1 MIQIPKRFIQA
12 FCLLLVSIIFVGDL
26 ALVDWAKKEAVNR
39 PTEIVFIRET
49 APNGQIEGV
58 SESIE
63 ESEDPVEEKEPFFYI
78 SDDERYTIACIIAG
92 EAYNSGMDLK
102 TAVAQTIYIAMKIEG
117 CRLNGVISRYD
128 GYRDRSV
135 VEDHVWQECQEAIA
149 QIFDRGEMVV
159 DEPIEFFYAPQY
171 CTSDWHESLKYVTTI
186 GGCRFFT
193 RK

>member
-12 FCLLLVSIIFVGDL
+12 FFLLLVSIIFVGDL
-26 ALVDWAKKEAVNR
+26 ALVDLAKKEAIDR
-39 PTEIVFIRET
+39 PTEIVFIREM
-49 APNGQIEGV
+49 APESKIEGV
-58 SESIE
+58 SEVVE
-63 ESEDPVEEKEPFFYI
+63 EPVEEKEPFFYI
-78 SDDERYTIACIIAG
+78 SNDERYTIACIIAG

-102 TAVAQTIYIAMKIEG
+102 TAVAQTIYIAMKIED

-135 VEDHVWQECQEAIA
+135 IEDRVWQECQEAIA
-149 QIFDRGEMVV
+149 QIFDRGEMAV

-193 RK
+193 RN

>member
-12 FCLLLVSIIFVGDL
+12 FFLLLISIIFVGDL
-26 ALVDWAKKEAVNR
+26 ALVDWVKKEAVDR
-39 PTEIVFIRET
+39 PIEILFIRET
-49 APNGQIEGV
+49 APESQIEGV
-58 SESIE
+58 SEVVE
-63 ESEDPVEEKEPFFYI
+63 EPVEEKEPFFYI

-92 EAYNSGMDLK
+92 EAYNSDMGLK
-102 TAVAQTIYIAMKIEG
+102 TAVAQTIYIAMKIED

-135 VEDHVWQECQEAIA
+135 IEDRVWQECQEAIA
-149 QIFDRGEMVV
+149 QIFDRGEMAV

-193 RK
+193 RN

>member
-12 FCLLLVSIIFVGDL
+12 FFLLLVSIIFVGDL
-26 ALVDWAKKEAVNR
+26 ALVDWTKKEAVNR
-39 PTEIVFIRET
+39 PTEIVFIREI
-49 APNGQIEGV
+49 APDGQIEGA
-58 SESIE
+58 SESVE
-63 ESEDPVEEKEPFFYI
+63 ESENPAEEKDPFFYI

-149 QIFDRGEMVV
+149 QIFDRGEMAV

-171 CTSDWHESLKYVTTI
+171 CTSDWHETLTYVTTI

-193 RK
+193 RN

>member
-12 FCLLLVSIIFVGDL
+12 FFLLLVSIIFVGNL
-26 ALVDWAKKEAVNR
+26 ALVDWVKKEAIDQ

-49 APNGQIEGV
+49 APESQIDGV
-58 SESIE
+58 SEVVE
-63 ESEDPVEEKEPFFYI
+63 EPVEEKEPFFYI

-135 VEDHVWQECQEAIA
+135 IDDHVWQECQEAIE
-149 QIFDRGEMVV
+149 QIFDRGEMAV

-171 CTSDWHESLKYVTTI
+171 CTSDWHETLTYVTTI

-193 RK
+193 RN

>member
-1 MIQIPKRFIQA
+1 M
-12 FCLLLVSIIFVGDL
+12 GDL
-26 ALVDWAKKEAVNR
+26 ALVDWVKKEAIDR
-39 PTEIVFIRET
+39 PTEILFIRET
-49 APNGQIEGV
+49 APESQIEGV
-58 SESIE
+58 SEVVE
-63 ESEDPVEEKEPFFYI
+63 EPVEEKEPFFYI

-102 TAVAQTIYIAMKIEG
+102 TAVAQTIYIAMKIED

-135 VEDHVWQECQEAIA
+135 IEDRVWQECQEAIA
-149 QIFDRGEMVV
+149 QIFDRGEMAVE
-159 DEPIEFFYAPQY
+159 EPIEFFYAPQY

-193 RK
+193 RN

>member
-12 FCLLLVSIIFVGDL
+12 FFLLLVSIIFVGDL
-26 ALVDWAKKEAVNR
+26 ALVDWAKKEAIDR

-49 APNGQIEGV
+49 DPESQIEGV
-58 SESIE
+58 SEVVE
-63 ESEDPVEEKEPFFYI
+63 EPVEEKEPFFYI

-117 CRLNGVISRYD
+117 CRLNGVIGRYD

-135 VEDHVWQECQEAIA
+135 IENHVWQECQEAIA
-149 QIFDRGEMVV
+149 QIFDRGEMAV

-171 CTSDWHESLKYVTTI
+171 CASDWHESLKYVTTI

>member
-26 ALVDWAKKEAVNR
+26 ALVDWAKKEAVDR

-49 APNGQIEGV
+49 APDGQIDSV
-58 SESIE
+58 SEVVE
-63 ESEDPVEEKEPFFYI
+63 ESVEEKEPFFYI

-135 VEDHVWQECQEAIA
+135 IEDHVWQECQEAIA
-149 QIFDRGEMVV
+149 QIFDRGEMAV

>member
-12 FCLLLVSIIFVGDL
+12 FFLLLVSIIFVGDL
-26 ALVDWAKKEAVNR
+26 ALVDWVKKEAIDR
-39 PTEIVFIRET
+39 PTEILFIRET
-49 APNGQIEGV
+49 APESHIEGV
-58 SESIE
+58 SEAVE
-63 ESEDPVEEKEPFFYI
+63 EPVEENEPFFYI
-78 SDDERYTIACIIAG
+78 SDDERYAIACIIAG

-102 TAVAQTIYIAMKIEG
+102 TAVAQTIYIAMKIED
-117 CRLNGVISRYD
+117 CRLNGVINRYD

-135 VEDHVWQECQEAIA
+135 IEDRVWQECQEAIS
-149 QIFDRGEMVV
+149 QIFDRGEMAV

-171 CTSDWHESLKYVTTI
+171 CTSNWHESLKYVTTI

>member
-12 FCLLLVSIIFVGDL
+12 FFLLLVSIIFVGDL
-26 ALVDWAKKEAVNR
+26 ALVDWVKKEAIDR

-49 APNGQIEGV
+49 APESQIEGV
-58 SESIE
+58 SEAVE
-63 ESEDPVEEKEPFFYI
+63 EPVEEREPFFYI
-78 SDDERYTIACIIAG
+78 SDDERHTIACIIAG
-92 EAYNSGMDLK
+92 EAYNSDMDLK

-135 VEDHVWQECQEAIA
+135 IEDSVWQECQEAIA
-149 QIFDRGEMVV
+149 QIFDRGEMAVN
-159 DEPIEFFYAPQY
+159 EPIEFFYAPQY
-171 CTSDWHESLKYVTTI
+171 CDSAWHETLKYVTTI

-193 RK
+193 RN

>member
-12 FCLLLVSIIFVGDL
+12 FFLMLVSIIFVGDL
-26 ALVDWAKKEAVNR
+26 ALVDWVKKEAIDR
-39 PTEIVFIRET
+39 PTEIVFIREA
-49 APNGQIEGV
+49 APESQIEGV
-58 SESIE
+58 SEVVE
-63 ESEDPVEEKEPFFYI
+63 EPVEEKEPFFYI

-135 VEDHVWQECQEAIA
+135 IEGRVWQECQEAIE
-149 QIFDRGEMVV
+149 QIFDRGEMAV

-193 RK
+193 RI

>member
-12 FCLLLVSIIFVGDL
+12 FFLLLVSIIFVGDL
-26 ALVDWAKKEAVNR
+26 ALVDWAKKEAVDR
-39 PTEIVFIRET
+39 PTEIVLIRET
-49 APNGQIEGV
+49 ALDGQIEGA
-58 SESIE
+58 SEAV
-63 ESEDPVEEKEPFFYI
+63 EDHVEEKEPFFYI

-135 VEDHVWQECQEAIA
+135 IEDRVWQECQDAIA
-149 QIFDRGEMVV
+149 QIFDRGEMAV

-171 CTSDWHESLKYVTTI
+171 CTSAWHESLTYVTTI

>member
-26 ALVDWAKKEAVNR
+26 ALVDWAKKEAVDR
-39 PTEIVFIRET
+39 PTEIVLIREE
-49 APNGQIEGV
+49 P
-58 SESIE
+58 SEIQTDPIPEDIIE
-63 ESEDPVEEKEPFFYI
+63 EEPFFYI

-92 EAYNSGMDLK
+92 EAYNSDMDLK

-135 VEDHVWQECQEAIA
+135 IEDRVWQECQEAIA
-149 QIFDRGEMVV
+149 QIFDRGEMAI

>member
-26 ALVDWAKKEAVNR
+26 ALVDWAKKEVVDR
-39 PTEIVFIRET
+39 PTEIVFIREM
-49 APNGQIEGV
+49 APDGQIEGA
-58 SESIE
+58 SEVVE
-63 ESEDPVEEKEPFFYI
+63 EPVEEKDPFFYI

-92 EAYNSGMDLK
+92 EAYNSDMDLK

-117 CRLNGVISRYD
+117 CRLNGVIGRYD

-135 VEDHVWQECQEAIA
+135 IEDHIWQECQEAIA
-149 QIFDRGEMVV
+149 QIFDRGEMAV

>member
-26 ALVDWAKKEAVNR
+26 ALVDWAKKEAIDR
-39 PTEIVFIRET
+39 PTEIVFIHEA
-49 APNGQIEGV
+49 APESQIEGV
-58 SESIE
+58 SEVVE
-63 ESEDPVEEKEPFFYI
+63 EPVEEKEPFFYI

-102 TAVAQTIYIAMKIEG
+102 TAVAQTIYIAMKIED

-135 VEDHVWQECQEAIA
+135 IEDHVWQECQESIA
-149 QIFDRGEMVV
+149 QIFDRGEMAV

-193 RK
+193 RN

>member
-12 FCLLLVSIIFVGDL
+12 FFLLLVSIIFVGDL
-26 ALVDWAKKEAVNR
+26 ALVDLVKKEAIDR
-39 PTEIVFIRET
+39 PTEILFIRET
-49 APNGQIEGV
+49 APESQIEGV
-58 SESIE
+58 SEVVE
-63 ESEDPVEEKEPFFYI
+63 EPVEEKEPFFYI

-92 EAYNSGMDLK
+92 EAYNSDMDLK
-102 TAVAQTIYIAMKIEG
+102 TAVAQTIYIAMKIEE

-135 VEDHVWQECQEAIA
+135 IEDRVWQECQEAIA
-149 QIFDRGEMVV
+149 QIFDRGEMAV

-193 RK
+193 RN

>member
-1 MIQIPKRFIQA
+1 MIQISKRFIQA
-12 FCLLLVSIIFVGDL
+12 FFLLLVSIIFVGGL
-26 ALVDWAKKEAVNR
+26 ALVDWAKKEAIDR
-39 PTEIVFIRET
+39 PTEILFIRET
-49 APNGQIEGV
+49 APESQIEGV
-58 SESIE
+58 SEAVE
-63 ESEDPVEEKEPFFYI
+63 EPVEKKEPFFYI

-135 VEDHVWQECQEAIA
+135 IEDRVWQECQEAIA
-149 QIFDRGEMVV
+149 QIFDRGEMAV

-171 CTSDWHESLKYVTTI
+171 CTSAWHESLTYVMTI

-193 RK
+193 RN

>member
-12 FCLLLVSIIFVGDL
+12 FSLLLVSIIFVGDL

-63 ESEDPVEEKEPFFYI
+63 ETEDPVEEKEPFFYI

>member
-12 FCLLLVSIIFVGDL
+12 FFLLLVSIIFVGDL
-26 ALVDWAKKEAVNR
+26 ALVDWAKKEAIDR

-49 APNGQIEGV
+49 APEGQIEGV
-58 SESIE
+58 SE
-63 ESEDPVEEKEPFFYI
+63 VAEEKKPFFYI

-135 VEDHVWQECQEAIA
+135 IEDRVWQECQEAIA
-149 QIFDRGEMVV
+149 QIFDRGEMAV

-193 RK
+193 RN

>member
-12 FCLLLVSIIFVGDL
+12 FFLLLVSIIFVRDL
-26 ALVDWAKKEAVNR
+26 ALVDWVKKEAVDR
-39 PTEIVFIRET
+39 PTEIVLIRET
-49 APNGQIEGV
+49 APDGQIDGAFEAV
-58 SESIE
+58 E
-63 ESEDPVEEKEPFFYI
+63 EPVEEKDPFFYI

-92 EAYNSGMDLK
+92 EAYNSDMDLK

-135 VEDHVWQECQEAIA
+135 IEDHVWQECQEAIS
-149 QIFDRGEMVV
+149 QIFDRGKMAV

>member
-12 FCLLLVSIIFVGDL
+12 FFLLLVSIIFVGDL
-26 ALVDWAKKEAVNR
+26 ALVDWAKKEAIDR
-39 PTEIVFIRET
+39 PTEIVFIREM
-49 APNGQIEGV
+49 APESQIEGV
-58 SESIE
+58 SEVVE
-63 ESEDPVEEKEPFFYI
+63 ESVEEKDPFFYI

-135 VEDHVWQECQEAIA
+135 IEDRVWHECQEAIA
-149 QIFDRGEMVV
+149 QIFDRGEMAV

-171 CTSDWHESLKYVTTI
+171 CTSDWHESLIYVTTI

>member
-12 FCLLLVSIIFVGDL
+12 FFLLLVSIIFVGDL
-26 ALVDWAKKEAVNR
+26 TLVDWAKKEAVDR

-49 APNGQIEGV
+49 APDGQIESA
-58 SESIE
+58 SEAV
-63 ESEDPVEEKEPFFYI
+63 EDPVEEQEPFFYI

-92 EAYNSGMDLK
+92 EAYNSDMDLK

-135 VEDHVWQECQEAIA
+135 IEDRVWQECQEAIA
-149 QIFDRGEMVV
+149 QIFDRGEMAV

-171 CTSDWHESLKYVTTI
+171 CDSAWHETLKYVTTI

-193 RK
+193 RN

>member
-12 FCLLLVSIIFVGDL
+12 FFLLLVSIIFVGDL
-26 ALVDWAKKEAVNR
+26 ALVDWAKKEAVDR
-39 PTEIVFIRET
+39 PTEILFIRET
-49 APNGQIEGV
+49 APESQIEGV
-58 SESIE
+58 SEVVE
-63 ESEDPVEEKEPFFYI
+63 EPVEKKEPFFYI

-92 EAYNSGMDLK
+92 EAYNSDMDLK

-135 VEDHVWQECQEAIA
+135 IEDRVWHECQEAIA
-149 QIFDRGEMVV
+149 QIFDRGEMAV

>member
-12 FCLLLVSIIFVGDL
+12 FFLLLVSIIFVGDL
-26 ALVDWAKKEAVNR
+26 ALVDWVKKEAIDR
-39 PTEIVFIRET
+39 PTEILFIRET
-49 APNGQIEGV
+49 APESQIEGV
-58 SESIE
+58 SEAVE
-63 ESEDPVEEKEPFFYI
+63 EPVEENEPFFYI

-128 GYRDRSV
+128 GYRDGSV
-135 VEDHVWQECQEAIA
+135 IEDRVWQECQEAIA
-149 QIFDRGEMVV
+149 QIFDRGEMAV

-193 RK
+193 RN

>member
-12 FCLLLVSIIFVGDL
+12 FFLLLVSIIFVGDL
-26 ALVDWAKKEAVNR
+26 ALVDWVKKEAVDR
-39 PTEIVFIRET
+39 PTEIVLIRKT
-49 APNGQIEGV
+49 ALDGQIEGAFEAV
-58 SESIE
+58 E
-63 ESEDPVEEKEPFFYI
+63 EPVEEKDPFFYI

-92 EAYNSGMDLK
+92 EAYNSDMDLK

-135 VEDHVWQECQEAIA
+135 IEDRVWQECQEAVA
-149 QIFDRGEMVV
+149 QIFDRGEMAV

-171 CTSDWHESLKYVTTI
+171 CDSAWHESLTYVTTI

-193 RK
+193 RN

>member
-12 FCLLLVSIIFVGDL
+12 FFLLLVSIIFVGDL
-26 ALVDWAKKEAVNR
+26 ALVDWVKKEETNR

-49 APNGQIEGV
+49 APEGQIEGV
-58 SESIE
+58 SEVVE
-63 ESEDPVEEKEPFFYI
+63 EPVEEKEPFFYI

-92 EAYNSGMDLK
+92 EAYNSDMDLK
-102 TAVAQTIYIAMKIEG
+102 TAVAQTIYIAMKIED

-135 VEDHVWQECQEAIA
+135 IEDHVWKECQEAIA
-149 QIFDRGEMVV
+149 QIFDRGEMAV

-171 CTSDWHESLKYVTTI
+171 CTSAWHESLTYVTTI

>member
-12 FCLLLVSIIFVGDL
+12 FFLLLVSIIFVGDL
-26 ALVDWAKKEAVNR
+26 ALVDWAKKEAVDR
-39 PTEIVFIRET
+39 PTEIVLIRET
-49 APNGQIEGV
+49 APDSQIEDV
-58 SESIE
+58 SEAVE
-63 ESEDPVEEKEPFFYI
+63 EPVEEKEPFFYI

-135 VEDHVWQECQEAIA
+135 IEDRVWKECQEAIA
-149 QIFDRGEMVV
+149 QIFDRGEMAV

-171 CTSDWHESLKYVTTI
+171 CASVWHESLTYVTTI

>member
-12 FCLLLVSIIFVGDL
+12 FFLLLVSIIFVGDL
-26 ALVDWAKKEAVNR
+26 ALVDWVKKEAIDR
-39 PTEIVFIRET
+39 PTEIVLIREMT
-49 APNGQIEGV
+49 PEGQIEGV
-58 SESIE
+58 SEAV
-63 ESEDPVEEKEPFFYI
+63 EDPVEEKEPFFYI

-92 EAYNSGMDLK
+92 EAYNSDMDLK

-128 GYRDRSV
+128 GYRDKSV
-135 VEDHVWQECQEAIA
+135 IEDHVWQECQEAIS
-149 QIFDRGEMVV
+149 QIFDRGEMAV

-171 CTSDWHESLKYVTTI
+171 CDSAWHESLIYVTTI

>member
-12 FCLLLVSIIFVGDL
+12 FFLLLVSIIFVGDL
-26 ALVDWAKKEAVNR
+26 ALVDWVKKEAIDR
-39 PTEIVFIRET
+39 PTEILFIRET
-49 APNGQIEGV
+49 APESQIEGV
-58 SESIE
+58 SEVVE
-63 ESEDPVEEKEPFFYI
+63 EPVEEKEPFFYI

-117 CRLNGVISRYD
+117 CRLNGVIGRYD

-135 VEDHVWQECQEAIA
+135 IEDHVWQECQEAIA
-149 QIFDRGEMVV
+149 QIFDRGEMAV

-171 CTSDWHESLKYVTTI
+171 CTSAWHESLTYVMTI

>member
-12 FCLLLVSIIFVGDL
+12 FFLMLVSIIFVGDL
-26 ALVDWAKKEAVNR
+26 ALVDWAKKEAVDR
-39 PTEIVFIRET
+39 PTEIVFIREI
-49 APNGQIEGV
+49 APDGQIEDA
-58 SESIE
+58 SESVE

-92 EAYNSGMDLK
+92 EAYNSDMDLK
-102 TAVAQTIYIAMKIEG
+102 TAVAQTIYIAMKIED

-135 VEDHVWQECQEAIA
+135 IEDHVWQECQEAIE
-149 QIFDRGEMVV
+149 QIFDRGEMAV

>member
-12 FCLLLVSIIFVGDL
+12 FFLLLISIIFVGDL
-26 ALVDWAKKEAVNR
+26 ALVDWVKKEAIDR

-49 APNGQIEGV
+49 APESQTDGV
-58 SESIE
+58 SEVVE
-63 ESEDPVEEKEPFFYI
+63 EPVEEKEPFFYI

-135 VEDHVWQECQEAIA
+135 IEDRVWHECQEAIA
-149 QIFDRGEMVV
+149 QIFDRGEMAV

-171 CTSDWHESLKYVTTI
+171 CTSDWHESLTYVTTI

>member
-12 FCLLLVSIIFVGDL
+12 FFLLLVSIIFVGDL
-26 ALVDWAKKEAVNR
+26 ALVDWAKKEAVDR

-49 APNGQIEGV
+49 APDGQIESA
-58 SESIE
+58 SEAV
-63 ESEDPVEEKEPFFYI
+63 EDPVEEQEPFFYI

-92 EAYNSGMDLK
+92 EAYNSDMDLK

-135 VEDHVWQECQEAIA
+135 IEDRVWQECQEAIA
-149 QIFDRGEMVV
+149 QIFDRGEMAV

-171 CTSDWHESLKYVTTI
+171 CDSAWHETLKYVTTI

-193 RK
+193 RN

>member
-1 MIQIPKRFIQA
+1 MIQISKRFIQA
-12 FCLLLVSIIFVGDL
+12 FCLMLVSIIFVGNL
-26 ALVDWAKKEAVNR
+26 ALVDWAKKEAVDR
-39 PTEIVFIRET
+39 PTEILFIRET
-49 APNGQIEGV
+49 APESQIEDF
-58 SESIE
+58 SEVVE
-63 ESEDPVEEKEPFFYI
+63 EPVEEKEPFFYI
-78 SDDERYTIACIIAG
+78 SEDERYTIACIIAG
-92 EAYNSGMDLK
+92 EAYNSDMDLK

-149 QIFDRGEMVV
+149 QIFDRGEMAV

-171 CTSDWHESLKYVTTI
+171 CESDWHESLKYVTTI

>member
-12 FCLLLVSIIFVGDL
+12 FFLLLVSIIFVGDL
-26 ALVDWAKKEAVNR
+26 ALVDWAKKEAIDR
-39 PTEIVFIRET
+39 PTEIVFIREA
-49 APNGQIEGV
+49 APEGQIEGI
-58 SESIE
+58 SESVE

-135 VEDHVWQECQEAIA
+135 IEDHVWQECQEAIS
-149 QIFDRGEMVV
+149 QIFDRGEMAV

-171 CTSDWHESLKYVTTI
+171 CASAWHESLTYVATI